1 VAYKQETIL
10 IMVKKIF
17 LFILFSVGFFSFSQE
32 VISKTDWQEDLRYL
46 QKTVNTQYPF
56 LFKKINAT
64 TFNET
69 VDSFHKAIP
78 AMEEHEIVVGFSKI
92 IGLFQYGHT
101 RMSYSDSPVQFHSIP
116 VEFYRF
122 KKEIYI
128 KAAHKKYQSLIGV
141 KVIAIEGVA
150 IDKVMKSVYPTV
162 PVENALFFD
171 AYGLD
176 HMTIPEVLHAQGIT
190 VELKKSV
197 RLLLEKDGKQTEY
210 TIKAT
215 TELWPPMHYGEV
227 KPDSDWVNGRNK
239 SQTPLYLKNFDK
251 IYYYEYLPGSKTVY
265 VRHSRIQNDKTENV
279 SDFYNRV
286 FKFIDSNEV
295 EKLVIDVRLNGGGNN
310 FLNKPIIKGIIS
322 NSKINRP
329 GKFFV
334 ITGRRTF
341 SACQNL
347 INELDNYTDV
357 LFVGEPSSENI
368 NFYGDNKRV
377 VLPKSGLPVYLS
389 FAWWQDKSQWEN
401 ADYIKPHYPIEM
413 TYDNYISNEDVV
425 LDAALNFESVN
436 FVMKPMEYLTELF
449 EQGRFD
455 EVTKEG
461 VRMAND
467 PAYSFVD
474 FEREFNSVGSI
485 MMGNNNEGALLVFK
499 LAVKVFPESQNTWG
513 NLAQTQW
520 EMGDYENAKVSCEKV
535 LSISNKGGAAFA
547 AKRML
552 KKIANK

>member
-1 VAYKQETIL
+1 
-10 IMVKKIF
+10 MKKIISSLLF
-17 LFILFSVGFFSFSQE
+17 LLVFSGFSQSNVSIQE
-32 VISKTDWQEDLRYL
+32 WQEDLRFL
-46 QKTVNTQYPF
+46 QKTVNEQYSF
-56 LFKKINAT
+56 LFKKVKASE
-64 TFNET
+64 FNEA
-69 VDSFHKAIP
+69 VESFYQAIP
-78 AMEEHEIVVGFSKI
+78 AMEQHEIVVGFSRI
-92 IGLFQYGHT
+92 IALFKYGHT
-101 RMSYSDSPVQFHSIP
+101 RMAYSDSPVQFHSIP

-122 KKEIYI
+122 NDGLYI
-128 KAAHKKYQSLIGV
+128 KSAHKDYQNIIGG
-141 KVIAIEGVA
+141 KVHKIQDVA
-150 IDKVMKSVYPTV
+150 IDKVMKAVYPTV
-162 PVENALFFD
+162 PVENAMFFD

-190 VELKKSV
+190 EQLELEMT
-197 RLLLEKDGKQTEY
+197 LLLEKDDKEFEY
-210 TIKAT
+210 TLKAT
-215 TELWPPMHYGEV
+215 TDLWPPMHYGEV

-251 IYYYEYLPGSKTVY
+251 IYYYEYLEESKTVY
-265 VRHSRIQNDKTENV
+265 VRHSRIQNDKTEDV
-279 SDFYNRV
+279 KDFYNRI
-286 FKFIDSNEV
+286 FEFIESNDV
-295 EKLVIDVRLNGGGNN
+295 EKFVMDVRLNGGGNN
-310 FLNKPIIKGIIS
+310 FLNKPIITGIIS
-322 NSKINRP
+322 NKKINQP

-341 SACQNL
+341 SAAQSL

-389 FAWWQDKSQWEN
+389 FAWWQDKSQWQN
-401 ADYIKPHYPIEM
+401 ADYIKPHYPVEM
-413 TYDNYISNEDVV
+413 TYENYISNQDVV
-425 LDAALNFESVN
+425 LNAALDFESVN

-455 EVTKEG
+455 EVAKEG

-474 FEREFNSVGSI
+474 FEREFNSVGSV
-485 MMGNNNEGALLVFK
+485 MMGNNNEGALLVFE

-520 EMGDYENAKVSCEKV
+520 EMGDFENAKKSCEKV
-535 LSISNKGGAAFA
+535 LSISDKGGATLRASRLL
-547 AKRML
+547 KRIED
-552 KKIANK
+552 KR